1 MDPQSFRH
9 FSNNL
14 VRTVADWT
22 KNFDEEVQKMSTTDD
37 DPIQTK

>member
-14 VRTVADWT
+14 IRIVSEWT
-22 KNFDEEVQKMSTTDD
+22 SNFDKKTQETLTKEEDIIK
-37 DPIQTK
+37 TK